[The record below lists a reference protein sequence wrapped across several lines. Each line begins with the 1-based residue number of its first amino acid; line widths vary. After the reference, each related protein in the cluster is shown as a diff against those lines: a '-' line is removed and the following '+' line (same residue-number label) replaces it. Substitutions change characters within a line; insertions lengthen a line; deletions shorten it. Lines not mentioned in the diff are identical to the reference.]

1 MSSKS
6 SHCAHNACSSIGN
19 TYIHTYANINT
30 PTHADNV
37 FGQIL
42 KAYFCGR
49 VFCLPPAVWTLALAL
64 ATALALGLFVLP
76 LPTALPSG
84 LCCYPCSSSSS
95 SDSTSWSSCHTMP
108 HLQQQRQQQQQ
119 RLRLVPAISK

>member
-30 PTHADNV
+30 PTHTYAHNV

-76 LPTALPSG
+76 PTALPSG
-84 LCCYPCSSSSS
+84 LCCYPCSSSS

-108 HLQQQRQQQQQ
+108 HLQQQQQ